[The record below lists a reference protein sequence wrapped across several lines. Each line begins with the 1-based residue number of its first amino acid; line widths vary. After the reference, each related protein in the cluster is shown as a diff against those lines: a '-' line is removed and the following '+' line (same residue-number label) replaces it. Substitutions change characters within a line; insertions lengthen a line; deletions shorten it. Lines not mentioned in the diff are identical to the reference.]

1 MFCINQCCAPKK
13 WPFPTPSLF
22 WGFFSPPQ
30 QKPSPWGLQ
39 GNGWNSGPGTRDW
52 FLQAFE
58 SQALGPE
65 RSEVDTP
72 GTTPGTQGEPGG
84 IIQTMA
90 KAVEAFFFSDHGFF
104 QMLLFFGNPNT
115 IHGTS
120 LVHFTENPWHGWC
133 VWPGDFFQWSAWL
146 CRDFLV
152 AIPILSGDLHWP
164 YDITKKLPAY
174 VISLSQWLTFKQ
186 IGDFIFS
193 RRKVYKFKLFSWPI
207 GWVGSIRIP
216 PNQSGF
222 HGMSAKIFECC
233 LLLLMAETRLTSWQL
248 GSLSHFLVGF
258 IPSEEMQFFLNH
270 QQYELPTYV
279 FMYFGICSGPWSTI
293 HKFTSI
299 SWMGIHTAEK
309 DSGLSWISMFGLR
322 KNHLPHQCT
331 ATKK

>member
-1 MFCINQCCAPKK
+1 MLCSKK
-13 WPFPTPSLF
+13 VAFSNPIPF
-22 WGFFSPPQ
+22 WGV
-30 QKPSPWGLQ
+30 
-39 GNGWNSGPGTRDW
+39 
-52 FLQAFE
+52 FL
-58 SQALGPE
+58 
-65 RSEVDTP
+65 
-72 GTTPGTQGEPGG
+72 TTPTKTIPMGIARQWVKLRTWHERLIPSGIWVTSAWSGTLRSRHTGNDSRNPRRTRGDYTNDGKGG
-84 IIQTMA
+84 WS
-90 KAVEAFFFSDHGFF
+90 VFFSDHGFF
-104 QMLLFFGNPNT
+104 QMLLFFFGNPNT

-193 RRKVYKFKLFSWPI
+193 RRRKVYKFKLFSWPI

-233 LLLLMAETRLTSWQL
+233 LLLLMAEP
-248 GSLSHFLVGF
+248 G
-258 IPSEEMQFFLNH
+258 
-270 QQYELPTYV
+270 
-279 FMYFGICSGPWSTI
+279 
-293 HKFTSI
+293 
-299 SWMGIHTAEK
+299 
-309 DSGLSWISMFGLR
+309 
-322 KNHLPHQCT
+322 
-331 ATKK
+331 